1 MGPLAIAQYMVAA
14 TFFSVALM
22 HFLVWY
28 RNTYYRVHL
37 LFALTALTAGANSIA
52 EAGVYSATTL
62 DTFIPAFKWY
72 VTFSALWLI
81 AFIWFVGVWTGISAI
96 RRRWLI
102 TLSAV
107 FCAALVINFLAPC
120 GILFTEITQLRQVQL
135 SWGDQIALPEGLS
148 SPWRYG
154 TDIAMIGVLVLVVDG
169 WRNLRQQGKQRSA
182 WLLGGS
188 LLLFFLFFLSML
200 I

>member
-102 TLSAV
+102 TL
-107 FCAALVINFLAPC
+107 
-120 GILFTEITQLRQVQL
+120 R
-135 SWGDQIALPEGLS
+135 
-148 SPWRYG
+148 
-154 TDIAMIGVLVLVVDG
+154 
-169 WRNLRQQGKQRSA
+169 A
-182 WLLGGS
+182 WFKNAG
-188 LLLFFLFFLSML
+188 FRVT
-200 I
+200 